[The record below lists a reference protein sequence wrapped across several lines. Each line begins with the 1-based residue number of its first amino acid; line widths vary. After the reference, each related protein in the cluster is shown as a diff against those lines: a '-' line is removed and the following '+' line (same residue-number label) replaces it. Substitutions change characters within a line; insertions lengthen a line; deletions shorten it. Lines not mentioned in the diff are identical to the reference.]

1 MTTSILLDGA
11 TLTVENVISVARD
24 FAAVS
29 IDPVA
34 LGRLAETRRVVE
46 SAAASQQAVYGINT
60 GFGKLASVKIEP
72 DQLLE
77 LQRNLVVSHAS
88 GFGDPLP
95 LEVVRALMLL
105 RLNGL
110 LNPASGVRPLVPER
124 LAMLLNR
131 GIHPV
136 VPEQGSV
143 GASGDLAPLAHL
155 ALMLMGQGEVDVVP
169 PPSSLLPPPRGGGNG
184 EEGGSRVAAAVAL
197 RDAGIEP
204 IAFEAKEG
212 LALVNGTQAQT
223 AVLTLLVHD
232 ARNLWRTAHGAAA
245 LTLEA
250 LKGSPDAFDARL
262 HQARPHR
269 GQVESAALMR
279 ELLEGSA
286 IRESHR
292 YGDPRVQ
299 DAYSVRCVP
308 QILGAVGDAIEHAA
322 VVVDVEINAA
332 TDNPLVLDGDIVSGG
347 NFHGQPVAMSS
358 DFLAIALTSLAGMSE
373 RRIERIVNPELS
385 GGLPPFLA
393 TNPGLESGLMMVQIA
408 AAAVA
413 AECRVLSTPASVQSI
428 PTDANQEDVVPMGMT
443 AALKA
448 RKVLE
453 NAQRITACELLCGA
467 QGLEHHRPLES
478 SPGVE
483 ALYDRV
489 RRVVKPLTGDR
500 SLTTD
505 IGNLTALIKEEA
517 LV

>member
-29 IDPVA
+29 IHPEA
-34 LGRLAETRRVVE
+34 LGRLVETRRVVE
-46 SAAASQQAVYGINT
+46 SAAASQEAVYGINT

-72 DQLLE
+72 DQLLQ

-124 LAMLLNR
+124 LAMSLNR

-143 GASGDLAPLAHL
+143 GASGDLAPLSHL

-169 PPSSLLPPPRGGGNG
+169 PPSSPLPPPRGGGSR
-184 EEGGSRVAAAVAL
+184 EEAGVAF

-204 IAFEAKEG
+204 IVFEAKEG
-212 LALVNGTQAQT
+212 LALINGTQAQT

-322 VVVDVEINAA
+322 EVVDVEINAA

-385 GGLPPFLA
+385 SGLPPFLA

-428 PTDANQEDVVPMGMT
+428 PTDANQEDVVPMGVT

-500 SLTTD
+500 SLTRD
-505 IGNLTALIKEEA
+505 IDNLTTLIKEEA